1 VEPSAHFYRALLID
15 EHGNPI
21 NKRNAWASRAVVYV
35 RAIPP
40 GAADTVR
47 FRLRIPEDAADT
59 IHLRA
64 RLNYRKFSFYN
75 TRYAFAGFPPEG
87 GEDLMTPDYD
97 DRGLVY
103 TVDPSRI
110 SGPTKEVPKLPIVVM
125 AEDTQDLHVVDAGA
139 PLPDMDHP
147 QEKPEVDRERWNDY
161 GIGFLRQG
169 DLRSARIAFT
179 RVTELEPGY
188 VDGWVNLGRV
198 AVAEGALDEAR
209 RVLGKA
215 LEIDPQ
221 LPRAH
226 FFLGLVDKEGGEYDS
241 ALQHFR
247 TAAAQYPQDRVV
259 RNQIG
264 RVLFLSR
271 NYQAAVDETEKV
283 LLIDPE
289 DLMANYTL
297 MLAYRGLG
305 DMEKSK
311 YHQALYERFKADEP
325 SQELTREY
333 REQNPHDNNERQ
345 AIHEHGS
352 PSRDAIEA
360 FLERHGEQEV
370 IGVVAGGG

>member
-1 VEPSAHFYRALLID
+1 
-15 EHGNPI
+15 
-21 NKRNAWASRAVVYV
+21 
-35 RAIPP
+35 
-40 GAADTVR
+40 
-47 FRLRIPEDAADT
+47 
-59 IHLRA
+59 
-64 RLNYRKFSFYN
+64 
-75 TRYAFAGFPPEG
+75 
-87 GEDLMTPDYD
+87 
-97 DRGLVY
+97 
-103 TVDPSRI
+103 
-110 SGPTKEVPKLPIVVM
+110 M
-125 AEDTQDLHVVDAGA
+125 AEDTQDLRVVDADA
-139 PLPDMDHP
+139 PLPDMSHP
-147 QEKPEVDRERWNDY
+147 QEKPDVDRERWNDY

-215 LEIDPQ
+215 LEINPR
-221 LPRAH
+221 LARAH
-226 FFLGLVDKEGGEYDS
+226 FFLGLVDKEAGEYDS
-241 ALQHFR
+241 ALDHLR
-247 TAAAQYPQDRVV
+247 TTAAQYPKDRVV

-271 NYQAAVDETEKV
+271 DYPAAVEETKKV
-283 LLIDPE
+283 LSIDPE

-305 DMEKSK
+305 DMERSK
-311 YHQALYERFKADEP
+311 YHQELYERFKADEP

-352 PSRDAIEA
+352 PSRDEIEA
-360 FLERHGEQEV
+360 FLHRHGDQEV
-370 IGVVAGGG
+370 IGITAGGG